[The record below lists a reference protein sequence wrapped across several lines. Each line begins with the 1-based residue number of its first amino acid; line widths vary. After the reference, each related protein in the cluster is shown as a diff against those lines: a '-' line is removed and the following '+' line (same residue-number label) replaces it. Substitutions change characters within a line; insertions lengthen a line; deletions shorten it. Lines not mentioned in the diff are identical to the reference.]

1 MQRIHPCTVC
11 NQLIPYLR
19 RSIVWTDCITSG
31 NWFSIEW
38 MGFYMT
44 WPATPAITAVPL
56 SLGMGQ
62 RKLWEKQQQPEMPV
76 WRDPV
81 WLIDR
86 AIDPYLAQVI
96 SDQNVL
102 GSDISIIRLFDNIER
117 VKGAALKNG
126 VKVKDVRVCVLSF
139 LWFLWII
146 WMLSPHHKGCVRTI
160 EEVDDI
166 RTELLLYP
174 FQYYVCCFIRD
185 SLRCTKRNERTKKQ
199 YEEFYSCR
207 PTECIHYHQA
217 EEYMYGHVRLQLM
230 IRLDDSLY
238 KTV

>member
-1 MQRIHPCTVC
+1 MHCVQSADTLPTAIDCLDRLHNIWK
-11 NQLIPYLR
+11 LIFNWMNGILH
-19 RSIVWTDCITSG
+19 DITTTNTS
-31 NWFSIEW
+31 
-38 MGFYMT
+38 
-44 WPATPAITAVPL
+44 PPAITAVPL
-56 SLGMGQ
+56 SLGIGQ

-117 VKGAALKNG
+117 VKGALKNG

-139 LWFLWII
+139 LWFLWIR
-146 WMLSPHHKGCVRTI
+146 WMLSPHHKGCERTM

-185 SLRCTKRNERTKKQ
+185 SLRCTKRNERRNNTRN
-199 YEEFYSCR
+199 FTRVDR
-207 PTECIHYHQA
+207 PKAYTI
-217 EEYMYGHVRLQLM
+217 
-230 IRLDDSLY
+230 IRLRNICMDM
-238 KTV
+238 